1 MPSLPKQSVDQIFAR
16 LLVRY
21 GATWIRMWDDIDMEA
36 VKADWAEV
44 LGHCSREQIRHALEH
59 LPDVRPPNAMQFR
72 DLCGSLPRQSA
83 EFDGFLQRLGVKPDP
98 ERLKRE
104 LSKLKTWR
112 ADIEKGMREAPPATA
127 EEYRRTE
134 GFSGPFTPPPEH
146 TLPPGMR
153 KDAQ

>member
-59 LPDVRPPNAMQFR
+59 LPDGRPPNAMQFR
-72 DLCGSLPRQSA
+72 ELCAQLPSSTPNMD
-83 EFDGFLQRLGVKPDP
+83 EVLRLDVKPNP
-98 ERLKRE
+98 ERVKRE
-104 LSKLKTWR
+104 LARLKTWR
-112 ADIEKGMREAPPATA
+112 ADMEKGMRETPPATA

-153 KDAQ
+153 KEAQ

>member
-1 MPSLPKQSVDQIFAR
+1 MLPKQSVDQIFAR

-21 GATWIRMWDDIDMEA
+21 GAAWIRMWDDIDMEA

-44 LGHCSREQIRHALEH
+44 LGNCSRESIHHALDH
-59 LPDVRPPNAMQFR
+59 LPDGRPPNAMQFR
-72 DLCGSLPRQSA
+72 DLCAAAPRKSA
-83 EFDGFLQRLGVKPDP
+83 DFDAFLDRLGVKPDP

-112 ADIEKGMREAPPATA
+112 DDMARKLNDPAPDRVD
-127 EEYRRTE
+127 YRRTE